1 MASAS
6 GGPQRPS
13 MLRNIVT
20 ELLETERSYM
30 SSLTTLWD
38 LFVRPLESALK
49 ADRKERKGS
58 ILRLTMLGSGARK
71 GGPASSV
78 PSIDRASFVEL
89 FSNIWNIMDINTKLL
104 SGLEEAMAGK
114 GGGDPWSPAEPVDAN
129 AGAGGD
135 HALTPEA
142 QVCARVVDVIHT
154 FAP

>member
-89 FSNIWNIMDINTKLL
+89 FSNIWNIIDINTKLL
-104 SGLEEAMAGK
+104 SGLEEAMAGE
-114 GGGDPWSPAEPVDAN
+114 GGGDPWGSWDAN